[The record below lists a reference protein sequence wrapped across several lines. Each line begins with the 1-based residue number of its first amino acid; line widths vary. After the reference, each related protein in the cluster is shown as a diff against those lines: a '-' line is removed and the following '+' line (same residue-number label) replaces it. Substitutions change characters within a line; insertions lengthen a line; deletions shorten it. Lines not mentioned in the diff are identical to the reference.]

1 MQGTPENDW
10 TVFSPSSIEGTT
22 LYHEWGVVVGDM
34 DHFHEC
40 GFLGRKLHHLSRLN
54 KMECVPYSY
63 SVQVWSSVSSSLVQQ
78 IWLASH
84 VLIGVDFSWQPIFL
98 LSGNLPVVR
107 AFFGSFPKNWFFPK
121 YAHLIQA
128 IVARYMAKKGQKRPF
143 WAISGSGGTKWNK
156 ARHTW
161 PDALEPLHYRLR
173 PFYGQADHK
182 HLPPRPPPL
191 TVSFSWNFYLRLWLY
206 VFWNRFY
213 TRPKLFSSNF

>member
-1 MQGTPENDW
+1 MVSLGCTTNSLTHYRVTPYYNIFIICVFLEVQGTPENDW
-10 TVFSPSSIEGTT
+10 TVFSPSCIEGTT

-40 GFLGRKLHHLSRLN
+40 GFLGQKLHHLSRLN

-107 AFFGSFPKNWFFPK
+107 AFFGSFPKDWLVPK

-128 IVARYMAKKGQKRPF
+128 ILARYMAKNGQKRPF

-156 ARHTW
+156 TRHIW

-173 PFYGQADHK
+173 
-182 HLPPRPPPL
+182 
-191 TVSFSWNFYLRLWLY
+191 
-206 VFWNRFY
+206 
-213 TRPKLFSSNF
+213 SSLIGTL

>member
-1 MQGTPENDW
+1 MFFLEVQGTPENDW

-128 IVARYMAKKGQKRPF
+128 ILARYMAKKGQKRPF

-156 ARHTW
+156 ARHTR

-173 PFYGQADHK
+173 
-182 HLPPRPPPL
+182 
-191 TVSFSWNFYLRLWLY
+191 
-206 VFWNRFY
+206 
-213 TRPKLFSSNF
+213 SSLIGKP